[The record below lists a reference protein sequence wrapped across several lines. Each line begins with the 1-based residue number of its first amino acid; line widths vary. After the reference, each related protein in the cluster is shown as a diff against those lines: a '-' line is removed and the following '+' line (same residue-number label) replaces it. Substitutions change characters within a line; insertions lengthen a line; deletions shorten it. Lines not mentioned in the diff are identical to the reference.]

1 MGIGASSFRLWGLG
15 LHVHVGRLTSR
26 LRMRLRPVGRMRH
39 VTRVAR
45 MTRMAT
51 TLIPARMLLVQRRVT
66 RVVTRR
72 MTRVSRMARTRVVA
86 PMARAGGL
94 IPVRMMRRVAARR
107 SPSA

>member
-45 MTRMAT
+45 MTRMAP
-51 TLIPARMLLVQRRVT
+51 TLIPTRMLLMQRRVT
-66 RVVTRR
+66 RVMTRR
-72 MTRVSRMARTRVVA
+72 MTRSRMARTRVVA
-86 PMARAGGL
+86 PVRRTGGL